1 MSMSSSKLR
10 DPLARARGLGT
21 AKGGSS
27 HWWMARVT
35 SVALFLLAPWFAWL
49 VLHLLRADHASVVAT
64 LAHPLHATLMVA
76 WVVAMFW
83 HIKDGFQVVI
93 EDYVHAP
100 FLEMIAQ
107 LANSF
112 FWTLCGIA
120 SLVAIGRIAFT
131 G

>member
-1 MSMSSSKLR
+1 MSAHSPNLR
-10 DPLARARGLGT
+10 DPLARARGLGS

-49 VLHLLRADHASVVAT
+49 VLTLLRADHATVLAT
-64 LAHPLHATLMVA
+64 LSHPLHPTLAVA
-76 WVVAMFW
+76 WTVAMFW

-93 EDYVHAP
+93 EDYVHTP
-100 FLEMIAQ
+100 FLEMLAQ

-112 FWTLCGIA
+112 FWVLCGIA

-131 G
+131 A

>member
-1 MSMSSSKLR
+1 MSARTPNLR
-10 DPLARARGLGT
+10 DPLARARGLGS

-27 HWWMARVT
+27 HWWMTRVT

-49 VLHLLRADHASVVAT
+49 VLHLLRAPHAEVVAT
-64 LAHPLHATLMVA
+64 LAHPLHATLAIA

-93 EDYVHAP
+93 EDYVHTP
-100 FLEMIAQ
+100 LLEMIAQ
-107 LANSF
+107 LANAF
-112 FWTLCGIA
+112 FWSLCAIA
-120 SLVAIGRIAFT
+120 SLVALGRIAFT